1 MIQMTTTMQTKP
13 PQNVAPVAP
22 VAPVAARA
30 AAAARKKGSRFIP
43 RQKQQ
48 QQKQRPKSRVTAM
61 TSRRSYSS
69 SHHHHHH
76 HSIKKDT
83 NIRRRTTAQTSS
95 SNDDDYNANDI
106 NGSNK
111 KGVARE
117 IEFMV
122 EMRCGKCVEKVE
134 KSVLSLEGV
143 IQVSASLGTNTVRVL
158 ATSSVKT
165 VEEKIAST
173 GYKTRLVGQGNVEL
187 FNERLAERLG
197 MDLRTLR
204 QSLAAVAEFKGE
216 AYQHGSCKGVVRFV
230 QVNEET
236 ATFEA
241 DVLGLEK
248 GKKYKLRVRMYGD
261 TTRGVE
267 SCGEVY
273 QNTNE
278 NEREEEILLGEM
290 CAVQAMED
298 GSIKA
303 SLQLPKKFFVWDIIG
318 RALCIEEVVAGNE
331 EGEGLRVAAVLARS
345 AGVGENLKK
354 VCQCDGTVIWESSP
368 DDFTPQI
375 SKKGGSP
382 LFENGKVSV
391 KRM

>member
-1 MIQMTTTMQTKP
+1 MQTKP

-22 VAPVAARA
+22 VAVAARA

-48 QQKQRPKSRVTAM
+48 QKQRPKSRVTAM
-61 TSRRSYSS
+61 TSRSSYSS
-69 SHHHHHH
+69 SHHHH

-83 NIRRRTTAQTSS
+83 NIRRKSTTAQTSS
-95 SNDDDYNANDI
+95 SNDDYNANDI

-298 GSIKA
+298 GLIKA
-303 SLQLPKKFFVWDIIG
+303 SLQLPKKLFVWDIIG

>member
-1 MIQMTTTMQTKP
+1 MQTKP

-117 IEFMV
+117 SEFMV

-382 LFENGKVSV
+382 LFENEKVSV

>member
-382 LFENGKVSV
+382 LFENEKVSV

>member
-22 VAPVAARA
+22 VAPVAVAAR

-61 TSRRSYSS
+61 SRSSYSS
-69 SHHHHHH
+69 SHHHH

>member
-1 MIQMTTTMQTKP
+1 MMQSAAATFCSSSSSFSRRRAFFVKGYDDDKR
-13 PQNVAPVAP
+13 QRQRRDANVASSSNATTASSSSSSSSSSSDDVYDVVVVAED
-22 VAPVAARA
+22 
-30 AAAARKKGSRFIP
+30 
-43 RQKQQ
+43 QKQQ
-48 QQKQRPKSRVTAM
+48 QKS
-61 TSRRSYSS
+61 
-69 SHHHHHH
+69 
-76 HSIKKDT
+76 
-83 NIRRRTTAQTSS
+83 
-95 SNDDDYNANDI
+95 
-106 NGSNK
+106 
-111 KGVARE
+111 VARE

-134 KSVLSLEGV
+134 RSVLSLPGV

-173 GYKTRLVGQGNVEL
+173 GYKTRLIGQGNVEL

-216 AYQHGSCKGVVRFV
+216 AYQHKSCKGVVRFV

-273 QNTNE
+273 TTTKE
-278 NEREEEILLGEM
+278 NEKQEEILGEL

-303 SLQLPKKFFVWDIIG
+303 SLQLPKTFFVWDIIG
-318 RALCIEEVVAGNE
+318 RALCIEEVVVGNE
-331 EGEGLRVAAVLARS
+331 EEEDKGLRVAAVLARS

-375 SKKGGSP
+375 VAEKDSKGGGSP
-382 LFENGKVSV
+382 LFEKGKVSV

>member
-1 MIQMTTTMQTKP
+1 MQTKP

-22 VAPVAARA
+22 VAVKTAR

-43 RQKQQ
+43 RQQKQ

-61 TSRRSYSS
+61 TSRSSYSS
-69 SHHHHHH
+69 SHHHH

-83 NIRRRTTAQTSS
+83 NIRRKSTTAQTSS
-95 SNDDDYNANDI
+95 SNDDYNANDI
-106 NGSNK
+106 NGSST

>member
-1 MIQMTTTMQTKP
+1 MQTKP

-22 VAPVAARA
+22 VAVAARA

-48 QQKQRPKSRVTAM
+48 QKQRPKSRVTAM
-61 TSRRSYSS
+61 TSRSSYSS
-69 SHHHHHH
+69 SHHHH

-83 NIRRRTTAQTSS
+83 NIRRKSTTAQTSS
-95 SNDDDYNANDI
+95 SNDDYNANDI

-368 DDFTPQI
+368 DDFTPQM

>member
-1 MIQMTTTMQTKP
+1 MQTKP

-30 AAAARKKGSRFIP
+30 AAARARGSRFIP
-43 RQKQQ
+43 RQKQ

-61 TSRRSYSS
+61 TSRSSYSS
-69 SHHHHHH
+69 SHHHHH

-83 NIRRRTTAQTSS
+83 NIRRKSTTAQTSS

-382 LFENGKVSV
+382 LFENEKVSV

>member
-1 MIQMTTTMQTKP
+1 MIQMTMTMQTKP

-48 QQKQRPKSRVTAM
+48 QKQRPKSRVTAM

-69 SHHHHHH
+69 SHHHH

>member
-1 MIQMTTTMQTKP
+1 MQTP
-13 PQNVAPVAP
+13 PLSPTPVAHASAAKSSSRFI
-22 VAPVAARA
+22 APENAPFIR
-30 AAAARKKGSRFIP
+30 RRRFIP
-43 RQKQQ
+43 RQMR
-48 QQKQRPKSRVTAM
+48 QQKQRPRRVTTM
-61 TSRRSYSS
+61 TRSSS
-69 SHHHHHH
+69 SHRHHH
-76 HSIKKDT
+76 HSVKKDAK
-83 NIRRRTTAQTSS
+83 IRRRTGATSS
-95 SNDDDYNANDI
+95 KNDDELANN
-106 NGSNK
+106 NGSE
-111 KGVARE
+111 GVARE

-122 EMRCGKCVEKVE
+122 EMRCSKCVEKVE
-134 KSVLSLEGV
+134 KSVLSLPGV

-197 MDLRTLR
+197 MDLRTLM

-248 GKKYKLRVRMYGD
+248 GRKYKLRVRMYGD

-278 NEREEEILLGEM
+278 NEQEEEILLGEM

-375 SKKGGSP
+375 SKGGGSP

>member
-1 MIQMTTTMQTKP
+1 MQTKP

-22 VAPVAARA
+22 VAPVAVAAR

-48 QQKQRPKSRVTAM
+48 QKQRPKSRVTAM
-61 TSRRSYSS
+61 TSRSSYSS
-69 SHHHHHH
+69 SHHHH

-95 SNDDDYNANDI
+95 SNDDYNANDI
-106 NGSNK
+106 NGSST

>member
-1 MIQMTTTMQTKP
+1 MQTKP

-30 AAAARKKGSRFIP
+30 AAARARGSRFIP
-43 RQKQQ
+43 RQKQ

-61 TSRRSYSS
+61 TSRSSYSS
-69 SHHHHHH
+69 SHHHH

-382 LFENGKVSV
+382 LS
-391 KRM
+391 RMERFR

>member
-1 MIQMTTTMQTKP
+1 MQTKP

-22 VAPVAARA
+22 VAVAARA

-61 TSRRSYSS
+61 TSRSSYSS
-69 SHHHHHH
+69 SHHHH

-83 NIRRRTTAQTSS
+83 NIRRKSTTAQTSS
-95 SNDDDYNANDI
+95 SNDDYNANDI
-106 NGSNK
+106 NGSST

>member
-1 MIQMTTTMQTKP
+1 
-13 PQNVAPVAP
+13 
-22 VAPVAARA
+22 
-30 AAAARKKGSRFIP
+30 
-43 RQKQQ
+43 
-48 QQKQRPKSRVTAM
+48 
-61 TSRRSYSS
+61 
-69 SHHHHHH
+69 
-76 HSIKKDT
+76 
-83 NIRRRTTAQTSS
+83 
-95 SNDDDYNANDI
+95 
-106 NGSNK
+106 
-111 KGVARE
+111 
-117 IEFMV
+117 MV
-122 EMRCGKCVEKVE
+122 EMRCSKCVEKVE
-134 KSVLSLEGV
+134 KSVLSLPGV

-197 MDLRTLR
+197 MDLRTLM

-248 GKKYKLRVRMYGD
+248 GRKYKLRVRMYGD

-278 NEREEEILLGEM
+278 NEQEEEILLGEM

-375 SKKGGSP
+375 SKGGGSP

>member
-1 MIQMTTTMQTKP
+1 MTMTTQTKP

-30 AAAARKKGSRFIP
+30 AAARARGSRFIP
-43 RQKQQ
+43 RQKQ

-69 SHHHHHH
+69 SHHHH

-382 LFENGKVSV
+382 LFENEKVSV

>member
-1 MIQMTTTMQTKP
+1 MRSFFHINNRALESSINKKMMRMTTTMQTP
-13 PQNVAPVAP
+13 PPVAP
-22 VAPVAARA
+22 VAPVAVAARA
-30 AAAARKKGSRFIP
+30 AAARRSRRFIP

-48 QQKQRPKSRVTAM
+48 QKQRPQNRATAI
-61 TSRRSYSS
+61 TSRSSYSS
-69 SHHHHHH
+69 SHHH

-83 NIRRRTTAQTSS
+83 NIRRRTAAATSS
-95 SNDDDYNANDI
+95 SNDDYNNANN
-106 NGSNK
+106 NGSDE

-173 GYKTRLVGQGNVEL
+173 GYKTRLVGQGNVDL

-298 GSIKA
+298 GSITA

-368 DDFTPQI
+368 DDFTP
-375 SKKGGSP
+375 
-382 LFENGKVSV
+382 
-391 KRM
+391 

>member
-1 MIQMTTTMQTKP
+1 MQTKP

-22 VAPVAARA
+22 VAVAARA

-61 TSRRSYSS
+61 TSRSSYSS
-69 SHHHHHH
+69 SHHHH

-83 NIRRRTTAQTSS
+83 NIRRKSTTAQTSS
-95 SNDDDYNANDI
+95 SNDDYNANDI

-368 DDFTPQI
+368 DDFTPQM

>member
-1 MIQMTTTMQTKP
+1 MIQMTMTMQTKP

-30 AAAARKKGSRFIP
+30 AAARARGSRFIP
-43 RQKQQ
+43 RQKQ

-61 TSRRSYSS
+61 TSRSSYSS
-69 SHHHHHH
+69 SHHHH

>member
-1 MIQMTTTMQTKP
+1 MIQMTMTMQTKP

-22 VAPVAARA
+22 VAAVAARA
-30 AAAARKKGSRFIP
+30 AAARARGSRFIP
-43 RQKQQ
+43 RQKQ

-61 TSRRSYSS
+61 TSRSSYSS
-69 SHHHHHH
+69 SHHHH

-298 GSIKA
+298 GSITA

-382 LFENGKVSV
+382 LS
-391 KRM
+391 RMERFR

>member
-1 MIQMTTTMQTKP
+1 MTITMQTP
-13 PQNVAPVAP
+13 PPVAHVAPVAF
-22 VAPVAARA
+22 AAH
-30 AAAARKKGSRFIP
+30 AAAARRGSRFIP
-43 RQKQQ
+43 RQQKQK
-48 QQKQRPKSRVTAM
+48 QQKQRPRRVTAI
-61 TSRRSYSS
+61 TSSSSYS

-76 HSIKKDT
+76 HHSVKKDA
-83 NIRRRTTAQTSS
+83 NIRRRTTAATSS
-95 SNDDDYNANDI
+95 SNDDDYNANI
-106 NGSNK
+106 NGE

-122 EMRCGKCVEKVE
+122 EMRCSKCVEKVE

>member
-1 MIQMTTTMQTKP
+1 MQTKP

-22 VAPVAARA
+22 VAVAARA

-48 QQKQRPKSRVTAM
+48 QKQRPKSRVTAM
-61 TSRRSYSS
+61 TSRSSYSS
-69 SHHHHHH
+69 SHHHH

-83 NIRRRTTAQTSS
+83 NIRRKSTTAQTSS
-95 SNDDDYNANDI
+95 SNDDYNANDI

>member
-1 MIQMTTTMQTKP
+1 MQTKP

-22 VAPVAARA
+22 VAVAARA

-43 RQKQQ
+43 RQKQ

-69 SHHHHHH
+69 SHHHHH
-76 HSIKKDT
+76 SIKKDT
-83 NIRRRTTAQTSS
+83 NIRRKSTTAQTSS

-382 LFENGKVSV
+382 LFENEKVSV

>member
-1 MIQMTTTMQTKP
+1 MQTKP

-22 VAPVAARA
+22 VAVAARA

-48 QQKQRPKSRVTAM
+48 QKQRPKSRVTAM
-61 TSRRSYSS
+61 TSRSSYSS
-69 SHHHHHH
+69 SHHHH

-83 NIRRRTTAQTSS
+83 NIRRKSTTAQTSS
-95 SNDDDYNANDI
+95 SNDDYNANDI
-106 NGSNK
+106 NGSST

>member
-1 MIQMTTTMQTKP
+1 MTMQTP
-13 PQNVAPVAP
+13 PPVARVAPVA
-22 VAPVAARA
+22 VAAH
-30 AAAARKKGSRFIP
+30 AAAARRSSRFIP

-48 QQKQRPKSRVTAM
+48 KQRPRRVTAS
-61 TSRRSYSS
+61 TSRSSYSS

-76 HSIKKDT
+76 SVKKDAKT
-83 NIRRRTTAQTSS
+83 IRRRTTAATSS
-95 SNDDDYNANDI
+95 SNDDDYNANI
-106 NGSNK
+106 NGSE

-122 EMRCGKCVEKVE
+122 EMRCSKCVEKVE

>member
-1 MIQMTTTMQTKP
+1 MTMQTKP

-22 VAPVAARA
+22 VAVAARA

-48 QQKQRPKSRVTAM
+48 QKQRPKSRVTAM
-61 TSRRSYSS
+61 TSRSSYSS
-69 SHHHHHH
+69 SHHHH

-298 GSIKA
+298 GLIKA

>member
-1 MIQMTTTMQTKP
+1 MQTKP

-30 AAAARKKGSRFIP
+30 AAARARGSRFIP
-43 RQKQQ
+43 RQKQ

-61 TSRRSYSS
+61 TSRSSYSS
-69 SHHHHHH
+69 SHHHH

-173 GYKTRLVGQGNVEL
+173 GYKTRLVGQGNVDL

-298 GSIKA
+298 GSITA

-382 LFENGKVSV
+382 LS
-391 KRM
+391 RMERFR

>member
-30 AAAARKKGSRFIP
+30 AAARARGSRFIP
-43 RQKQQ
+43 RQKQ

-61 TSRRSYSS
+61 TSRSSYSS
-69 SHHHHHH
+69 SHHHH

-106 NGSNK
+106 NGSST

>member
-1 MIQMTTTMQTKP
+1 MQTKP

-48 QQKQRPKSRVTAM
+48 QKQRPKSRVTAM

-69 SHHHHHH
+69 SHHHH

-382 LFENGKVSV
+382 LFENEKVSV

>member
-1 MIQMTTTMQTKP
+1 MQTKP

-43 RQKQQ
+43 RQKQ

-382 LFENGKVSV
+382 LFENEKVSV

>member
-1 MIQMTTTMQTKP
+1 MTMQTP
-13 PQNVAPVAP
+13 PPVAP
-22 VAPVAARA
+22 VAPVAVAARA
-30 AAAARKKGSRFIP
+30 AAARRSRRFIP
-43 RQKQQ
+43 RHTQ
-48 QQKQRPKSRVTAM
+48 QQKHRAQYRAPARTRSSRD
-61 TSRRSYSS
+61 SS
-69 SHHHHHH
+69 AQDH

-83 NIRRRTTAQTSS
+83 NIRRRTTAATSS
-95 SNDDDYNANDI
+95 SNDDYNANI
-106 NGSNK
+106 NGSE

-173 GYKTRLVGQGNVEL
+173 GYKTRLVGQGNVDL

-216 AYQHGSCKGVVRFV
+216 AYQHESCKGVVRFV

-318 RALCIEEVVAGNE
+318 RTLCIEEVVAGNE

-375 SKKGGSP
+375 QRKGGSP

>member
-1 MIQMTTTMQTKP
+1 MTMQTKP

-22 VAPVAARA
+22 VAVAAVAAR

-48 QQKQRPKSRVTAM
+48 QKQRPKSRVTAM
-61 TSRRSYSS
+61 TSRSSYSS
-69 SHHHHHH
+69 SHHHH

>member
-69 SHHHHHH
+69 SHHHHH
-76 HSIKKDT
+76 SIKKDT
-83 NIRRRTTAQTSS
+83 NIRRRTTAATSS
-95 SNDDDYNANDI
+95 SNDDYNANI
-106 NGSNK
+106 NGSE

-382 LFENGKVSV
+382 LFENEKVSV

>member
-1 MIQMTTTMQTKP
+1 MQTKP

-30 AAAARKKGSRFIP
+30 AAARARGSRVIP
-43 RQKQQ
+43 RQKQ

-69 SHHHHHH
+69 SHHHH

-382 LFENGKVSV
+382 LFENEKVSV

>member
-1 MIQMTTTMQTKP
+1 MTMQTP
-13 PQNVAPVAP
+13 PPVAFVAPVA
-22 VAPVAARA
+22 VAARA
-30 AAAARKKGSRFIP
+30 AAARRGSRFIP

-48 QQKQRPKSRVTAM
+48 QKQRPRRVTAI
-61 TSRRSYSS
+61 TSRSSYSS
-69 SHHHHHH
+69 SHRHH

-83 NIRRRTTAQTSS
+83 NIRRCTTAATSS
-95 SNDDDYNANDI
+95 SNDDYNANI
-106 NGSNK
+106 NGSE

-122 EMRCGKCVEKVE
+122 EMRCGKCVEKVA

-143 IQVSASLGTNTVRVL
+143 IQVSGSLGTNTVRVL
-158 ATSSVKT
+158 ATASVKT

-368 DDFTPQI
+368 DDFTP
-375 SKKGGSP
+375 
-382 LFENGKVSV
+382 
-391 KRM
+391 

>member
-1 MIQMTTTMQTKP
+1 MQTP
-13 PQNVAPVAP
+13 PPVAHVAPIAF
-22 VAPVAARA
+22 AAH
-30 AAAARKKGSRFIP
+30 AAAARRGSRFIP
-43 RQKQQ
+43 RQQKQK
-48 QQKQRPKSRVTAM
+48 QQKQRPRRVTAI
-61 TSRRSYSS
+61 TSSSSYS

-76 HSIKKDT
+76 HHSVKKDA
-83 NIRRRTTAQTSS
+83 NIRRRTTAATSS
-95 SNDDDYNANDI
+95 SNDDDYNANI
-106 NGSNK
+106 NGE

-122 EMRCGKCVEKVE
+122 EMRCSKCVEKVE

-165 VEEKIAST
+165 VEEKIACT

-318 RALCIEEVVAGNE
+318 RALCIEEVVARNE

-375 SKKGGSP
+375 SKGGGSP

>member
-1 MIQMTTTMQTKP
+1 MQTKP

-22 VAPVAARA
+22 VAVKTARA

-48 QQKQRPKSRVTAM
+48 QKQRPKSRVTA
-61 TSRRSYSS
+61 SRSSYSS

>member
-1 MIQMTTTMQTKP
+1 MQTKP

-22 VAPVAARA
+22 VAPVAVAARA

-48 QQKQRPKSRVTAM
+48 QKQRPKSRVTAM
-61 TSRRSYSS
+61 TSRSSYSS
-69 SHHHHHH
+69 SHHHH

>member
-1 MIQMTTTMQTKP
+1 MTMTMQTKP

-30 AAAARKKGSRFIP
+30 AAARKKGSRFIP
-43 RQKQQ
+43 RQKQ

-69 SHHHHHH
+69 SHHHH

-382 LFENGKVSV
+382 LFENEKVSV